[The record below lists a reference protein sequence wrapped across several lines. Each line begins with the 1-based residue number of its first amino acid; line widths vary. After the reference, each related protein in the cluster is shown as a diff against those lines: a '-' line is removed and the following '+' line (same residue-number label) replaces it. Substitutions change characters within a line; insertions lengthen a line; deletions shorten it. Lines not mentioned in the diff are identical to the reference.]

1 MNERIPLAVP
11 ISLEFKDG
19 KSIGTF
25 EILLPERQEGWS
37 LNSMR
42 DWIRE
47 LIRPMFPLQP
57 SAGVLGPIKIP
68 WEIAEEAYGVY
79 CREIGGNNQS
89 LERIAQ
95 RGGFSWGEMD
105 WLLPGWRQRADPL
118 LRYKE
123 EIKVLDSQNLK
134 LRCAIDSEPELP
146 DQMPDEIWEKVKN
159 DREALTELLRITVR
173 KTKEGI
179 YNRARSK

>member
-19 KSIGTF
+19 KRIGTF
-25 EILLPERQEGWS
+25 EIDLPDKEEGWS

-42 DWIRE
+42 DWLQK
-47 LIRPMFPLQP
+47 LIKPMFPLQP
-57 SAGVLGPIKIP
+57 SAGALGPIKIP
-68 WEIAEEAYGVY
+68 WEIAEEAYGAY
-79 CREIGGNNQS
+79 CREVGNNQS

-95 RGGFSWGEMD
+95 RGGFYWDEMD
-105 WLLPGWRQRADPL
+105 WLLPGWRQRADLL

-146 DQMPDEIWEKVKN
+146 DSMPDEIWEKVKN
-159 DREALTELLRITVR
+159 DRDALTELLRITVR

-179 YNRARSK
+179 LTRARSK